1 MRRVSTYSLVF
12 VVALVALLMPSRIGA
27 QVLTLDS
34 CRAMALRN
42 NATLENARLEIE
54 SAKQTKL
61 AALTKYFPTL
71 SLAAGYFRSQNYLID
86 VSSEGSGAQI
96 DVTARFDGET
106 MEERIANLQATLDR
120 YNIDVNLQ
128 SEIDNFVDR
137 FSYDISL
144 KMIDRGLF
152 ANAVLTQPLFAGGRI
167 VNGNR
172 LAKVGVDVAEL
183 KLMMS
188 EREVLLNVE
197 QYYWQVVLLHGKLQP
212 VEQALVLLDTLRRDA
227 EAAQQ
232 AGLIGRS
239 EVLKVRLKQAEMQSV
254 KTQILNG
261 IELATMALC
270 QYIGQPYSETLR
282 VEIPQEGEL
291 QSPAAPQAR
300 VNSCVVNRPEYS
312 LLEKAVKAERLR
324 RKMIAGEAM
333 PQIAVGST
341 YGLTDITGSY
351 RANGILFATVSIPL
365 TAWWETAHNMKK
377 QQMAVRMA
385 ENNRRNNTEFM
396 TLQQRQAYN
405 SLREAYSQIDIKRQ
419 AADDAADNLEE
430 VKIYYEAGL
439 TSVSD
444 YLEAQTLF
452 YQAHDQLTDQLIDY
466 KIKELRYRQLSGQ

>member
-1 MRRVSTYSLVF
+1 MRRVSRYSLYVA
-12 VVALVALLMPSRIGA
+12 VALVGLLLPTRIEA

-42 NATLENARLEIE
+42 NAMLENARLEIE

-86 VSSEGSGAQI
+86 VSLEGSGAQI

-106 MEERIANLQATLDR
+106 MEDRIANLQATLDR
-120 YNIDVNLQ
+120 YDIDVNLQ

-183 KLMMS
+183 KLMMT

-227 EAAQQ
+227 EAAQE

-254 KTQILNG
+254 RTQIANG

-270 QYIGQPYSETLR
+270 QYIGQPYSETLE
-282 VEIPQEGEL
+282 VALPQEGEL
-291 QSPAAPQAR
+291 RSPTAPQAR
-300 VNSCVVNRPEYS
+300 ADSSVVNRPEYS
-312 LLEKAVKAERLR
+312 LLEKAVEAERLR

-377 QQMAVRMA
+377 QQTAVRMA
-385 ENNRRNNTEFM
+385 ENNRRNNAELM
-396 TLQQRQAYN
+396 MLQQRQAYN
-405 SLREAYSQIDIKRQ
+405 SLGEAYSQIAIKRQ

>member
-1 MRRVSTYSLVF
+1 MRRVSTYSLSMA
-12 VVALVALLMPSRIGA
+12 VALAALLLPMHLGA

-106 MEERIANLQATLDR
+106 MEDRIANLQATLDR
-120 YNIDVNLQ
+120 YNVDVNLQ

-137 FSYDISL
+137 FSYDITL

-188 EREVLLNVE
+188 EREVLLNAE

-239 EVLKVRLKQAEMQSV
+239 EVLKVRLKQAEMQSTR
-254 KTQILNG
+254 TQIANG

-270 QYIGQPYSETLR
+270 QYIGQPYSETLQ
-282 VEIPQEGEL
+282 VEIPQQDEMDN
-291 QSPAAPQAR
+291 PAAPRLEADSSVAR
-300 VNSCVVNRPEYS
+300 RPEYT
-312 LLEKAVKAERLR
+312 LLEKSVEAERLR
-324 RKMIAGEAM
+324 RKMIAGEAL

-341 YGLTDITGSY
+341 YGLTDITGAY

-365 TAWWETAHNMKK
+365 TAWWETAHNLKK
-377 QQMAVRMA
+377 QQLAVHMA
-385 ENNRRNNTEFM
+385 ENSQRNNTELM
-396 TLQQRQAYN
+396 SLQQRQAYN
-405 SLREAYSQIDIKRQ
+405 SLREAYSQIAIKRQ
-419 AADDAADNLEE
+419 AAADAAENLEE

-466 KIKELRYRQLSGQ
+466 KIKELRYRQISGQ

>member
-1 MRRVSTYSLVF
+1 MRRVSRYSLYVA
-12 VVALVALLMPSRIGA
+12 VALAGLLLPTRIEA

-106 MEERIANLQATLDR
+106 MEDRIANLQATLDR
-120 YNIDVNLQ
+120 YDIDVNLQ

-172 LAKVGVDVAEL
+172 LAKVGVDVVEL
-183 KLMMS
+183 KLMMT

-212 VEQALVLLDTLRRDA
+212 VEQSLVLLDTLRRDA
-227 EAAQQ
+227 EAAQE

-254 KTQILNG
+254 RTQIANG

-270 QYIGQPYSETLR
+270 QYIGQPYSETLE
-282 VEIPQEGEL
+282 VALPQEGEL
-291 QSPAAPQAR
+291 RSPAAPQAR
-300 VNSCVVNRPEYS
+300 ADSSVVNRPEYS
-312 LLEKAVKAERLR
+312 LLEKAVEAERLR

-377 QQMAVRMA
+377 QQTAVRMA
-385 ENNRRNNTEFM
+385 ENNRRNNAELM
-396 TLQQRQAYN
+396 MLQQRQAYN
-405 SLREAYSQIDIKRQ
+405 SLGEAYSQIAIKRQ